1 LKKGTLTREPRNR
14 DYWQFVWSKFR
25 SGDRSSFEEIYNEF
39 TDRLFVYGNKIT
51 TDKELVKDAIQD
63 LFIDLYKYH
72 PTIKN
77 PELLEFYLYKSL
89 KHAIIKKLQKENRL
103 QSIQPDFNSFE
114 LAFYAETEDFQDD
127 SKSRQLDSL
136 QKALK
141 GLDQQKREL
150 LFLKF
155 DSGLTYSEIGELL
168 NLKPDTVKK
177 QVYRIIQHLH
187 DSVGAKI
194 LELFLLCCKT

>member
-1 LKKGTLTREPRNR
+1 MYGSKLTA
-14 DYWQFVWSKFR
+14 DS
-25 SGDRSSFEEIYNEF
+25 
-39 TDRLFVYGNKIT
+39 
-51 TDKELVKDAIQD
+51 ELVKDAIQD
-63 LFIDLYKYH
+63 LFIDLYKYS

-89 KHAIIKKLQKENRL
+89 KHSIIKKLKKENRL
-103 QSIQPDFNSFE
+103 QSIQPDYNSFE
-114 LAFYAETEDFQDD
+114 LTFYAETEDFLDD
-127 SKSRQLDSL
+127 SKNRQLDSL

-141 GLDQQKREL
+141 GLDHQKREL

-155 DSGLTYSEIGELL
+155 DSGLTYCEIGELL
-168 NLKPDTVKK
+168 NMKPDTVKK
-177 QVYRIIQHLH
+177 QVYRIIHHLH